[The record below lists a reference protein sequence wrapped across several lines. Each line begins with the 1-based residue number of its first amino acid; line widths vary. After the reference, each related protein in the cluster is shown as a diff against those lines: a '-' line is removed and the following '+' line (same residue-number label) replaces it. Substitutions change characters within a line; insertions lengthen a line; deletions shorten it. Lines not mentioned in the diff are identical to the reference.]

1 MRANDVLSGYCKL
14 RKKTDWKKGL
24 FIGGFLLIPLI
35 HFAVFTLYVN
45 ISALV
50 MAFQRYDGATN
61 TISWDITY
69 NFAMFFRNL
78 TSSNEMYRKMLLNS
92 VLYFPVVDFIMLPLS
107 VISAYFLYRKI
118 KLSKVFRFIFFLPNI
133 IPIVVLSIAFRNM
146 WDTSFGPVNM
156 FLRDVF
162 GVPPGDLPAWLL
174 DPNYAMGMLY
184 FYAVWAGI
192 GYNVILL
199 NGAMQRIPPEIFESA
214 RMDGIGSWREIWSI
228 VVPLIWGTV
237 STLFVTG
244 AMVVFTQT
252 LHPLVVTPNQ
262 GESETW
268 TIGLVI
274 LQATEGGQQYY
285 AAAMGVLCVLI
296 GVPLV
301 QLLRKGIDKIYD
313 TVEV

>member
-1 MRANDVLSGYCKL
+1 MNSMMMGNQRLH
-14 RKKTDWKKGL
+14 KKADWKKGL
-24 FIGGFLLIPLI
+24 FIFGFLLIPLI

-61 TISWDITY
+61 TISWDLTY
-69 NFAMFFRNL
+69 NFALFFRNL
-78 TSSNEMYRKMLLNS
+78 TSSNDMYRKMLLNS

-107 VISAYFLYRKI
+107 VISAYFLFRKI
-118 KLSKVFRFIFFLPNI
+118 KFSKVFRFIFFLPNI

-146 WDTSFGPVNM
+146 WDPSFGPVN
-156 FLRDVF
+156 LLLHNVF
-162 GVPPGDLPAWLL
+162 GVPQENLPAWLL
-174 DPNYAMGMLY
+174 DPDYAMGMLY

-228 VVPLIWGTV
+228 VVPLTWSTI

-262 GESETW
+262 GTSETW